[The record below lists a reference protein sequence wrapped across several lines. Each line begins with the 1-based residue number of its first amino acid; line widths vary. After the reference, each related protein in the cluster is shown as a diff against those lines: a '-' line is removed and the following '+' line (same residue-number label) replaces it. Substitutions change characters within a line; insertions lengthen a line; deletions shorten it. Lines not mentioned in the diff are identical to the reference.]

1 MAQPLTSS
9 GSGKSSCLRKVKQE
23 YDPISSKGGKFIS
36 MVTFLYASIPK
47 LSDSGPPILCKEFD
61 E

>member
-1 MAQPLTSS
+1 
-9 GSGKSSCLRKVKQE
+9 
-23 YDPISSKGGKFIS
+23 

-61 E
+61 EW